1 MKKILI
7 IGNLGFIGKTL
18 EGYLKDKFEISTYD
32 IKENKYL
39 DASQT
44 FNGVDTV
51 IHLGAF
57 TSVGDSMVYTTECL
71 YNNIMFFATYVDLA
85 KKYGVKH
92 FIYASSSSVYGDDN
106 KPKSFYAASKKMNEM
121 QAEIYSNEYN
131 MTFTGLRFHNVYG
144 KNMRDNQAISIFTKA
159 IKNNKDIIVNGNG
172 MIKRDFTYVDDV
184 CKVIESLINITPS
197 WKHKVFDVGT
207 GVNTTIKNLIYTIID
222 LVNPSYNGH
231 ILYTKEKSYDAKTTL
246 ANMTDLKEIIGEN
259 NIPHISLYEGLKKM
273 NEK

>member
-7 IGNLGFIGKTL
+7 IGNLGFIGKRL
-18 EGYLKDKFEISTYD
+18 EEYLKDKFEISTYD
-32 IKENKYL
+32 IKEDKEF
-39 DASQT
+39 DSSQI

-57 TSVGDSMVYTTECL
+57 TSVGDSMVRTTECL
-71 YNNIMFFATYVDLA
+71 YNNILFFATYADLA

-121 QAEIYSNEYN
+121 QAEIYSIEYN

-144 KNMRDNQAISIFTKA
+144 KKMRDNQAISIFMKA
-159 IKNNKDIIVNGNG
+159 IKNNKDIVVNGDG
-172 MIKRDFTYVDDV
+172 LIRRDFTYVDDV

-207 GVNTTIKNLIYTIID
+207 GTNTTIKNLIYTIID

-246 ANMTDLKEIIGEN
+246 VDLTELSEVIGEAN
-259 NIPHISLYEGLKKM
+259 LPTTKLNEGLKKM
-273 NEK
+273 I

>member
-7 IGNLGFIGKTL
+7 IGNLGFIGKRL
-18 EGYLKDKFEISTYD
+18 EEYLKDKFEISTYD
-32 IKENKYL
+32 IKEDKEF
-39 DASQT
+39 DSSQI

-57 TSVGDSMVYTTECL
+57 TSVGDSMVRTTECL
-71 YNNIMFFATYVDLA
+71 YNNILFFATYADLA

-144 KNMRDNQAISIFTKA
+144 KNMRDNQAISIFMKA
-159 IKNNKDIIVNGNG
+159 IKNNKDVVVNGDG
-172 MIKRDFTYVDDV
+172 LIRRDFTYVDDV
-184 CKVIESLINITPS
+184 CKVIESLINVTPS

-207 GVNTTIKNLIYTIID
+207 GTNTTIKNLIYAIID

-246 ANMTDLKEIIGEN
+246 ADLTELSKVIGEAN
-259 NIPHISLYEGLKKM
+259 LPTTKLIEGLKKM
-273 NEK
+273 I